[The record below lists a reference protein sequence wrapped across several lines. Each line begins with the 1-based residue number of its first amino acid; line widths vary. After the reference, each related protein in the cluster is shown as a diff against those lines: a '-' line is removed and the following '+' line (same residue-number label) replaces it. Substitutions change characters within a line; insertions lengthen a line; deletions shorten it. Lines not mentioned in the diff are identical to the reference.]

1 MGVAVGRS
9 IGGDNLAG
17 AWEKERPR
25 RVLELGR
32 GLGRGQGPVRRQ
44 LDRGL

>member
-17 AWEKERPR
+17 AWEKERPG

-32 GLGRGQGPVRRQ
+32 G
-44 LDRGL
+44 RGLGGGS